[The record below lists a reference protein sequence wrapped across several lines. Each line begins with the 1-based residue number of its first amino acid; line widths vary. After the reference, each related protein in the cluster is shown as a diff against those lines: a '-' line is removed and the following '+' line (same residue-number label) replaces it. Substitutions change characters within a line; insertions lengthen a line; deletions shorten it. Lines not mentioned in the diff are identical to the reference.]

1 MPNTGTKKKNH
12 KQSVDQIENIIQNA
26 EPGEQ
31 IEKIIVGS
39 QYNIENVTAPNGAF
53 KGHGKAVTA
62 PLEPLKLANASVT
75 NLDKEQLSSSNPGY
89 IHTPEQF
96 REKVIE
102 LREWINAHDEKK
114 PRDRRTGGAETGDQQ
129 ESRLYQFLT
138 NCKNYWKYGQSWSH
152 VKEKIWME
160 VFGNMR
166 LLESQRLFNKF
177 AEKVDYLQRWISS
190 KKGRMPQPGAKSEE
204 ENEQYEFLA
213 ECFAFRERG
222 CSWSQEHDTIWTDKF
237 GNLEIF
243 HKKKNEEFRNNIKQL
258 QRWIMKN
265 GRIPSKN
272 RNDFDFDEFYLGEF
286 LQKCRKER
294 KSGNTSKWTPEK
306 DQIWLES
313 FHNYE
318 MI

>member
-1 MPNTGTKKKNH
+1 MNIINYKFSTRYTKHITRQKMPNTNTKKNKKHGDN
-12 KQSVDQIENIIQNA
+12 QIENILENKENA
-26 EPGEQ
+26 EGASEQ
-31 IEKIIVGS
+31 IEKI
-39 QYNIENVTAPNGAF
+39 
-53 KGHGKAVTA
+53 
-62 PLEPLKLANASVT
+62 NAGPQNDVAIAT
-75 NLDKEQLSSSNPGY
+75 DLDKASASASASACVGY
-89 IHTPEQF
+89 IHTPDQF
-96 REKVIE
+96 REKVVE
-102 LREWINAHDEKK
+102 LREWINAHDGKK
-114 PRDRRTGGAETGDQQ
+114 PRDRRSAGGNGDQQ

-152 VKEKIWME
+152 VKEKIWIE
-160 VFGNMR
+160 VFGNIR

-177 AEKVDYLQRWISS
+177 AEKVDYLHRWMSS

-204 ENEQYEFLA
+204 ECEQYDFLA

-222 CSWSQEHDTIWTDKF
+222 CSWSQEHDTIWSEKF

-243 HKKKNEEFRNNIKQL
+243 HKKKNEEFRNLVKQL
-258 QRWIMKN
+258 QKWIMKN

-306 DQIWLES
+306 DQIWLET
-313 FHNYE
+313 FHNHE